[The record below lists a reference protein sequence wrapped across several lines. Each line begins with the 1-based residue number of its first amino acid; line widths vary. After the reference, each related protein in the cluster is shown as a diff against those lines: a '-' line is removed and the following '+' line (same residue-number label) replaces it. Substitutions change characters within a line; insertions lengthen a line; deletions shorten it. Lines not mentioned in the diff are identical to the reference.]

1 MSRRKQT
8 TPNKVHC
15 EYLVTQHRGVLVL
28 AGLLWSEVGRRGGVW
43 GEWWLLTFHLRDC
56 KKTNRSL
63 CIGGGGR
70 VLAWQD
76 RDRLEETPGAVK
88 AGVRVQGL

>member
-1 MSRRKQT
+1 M
-8 TPNKVHC
+8 
-15 EYLVTQHRGVLVL
+15 HR
-28 AGLLWSEVGRRGGVW
+28 
-43 GEWWLLTFHLRDC
+43 
-56 KKTNRSL
+56 
-63 CIGGGGR
+63 GGGR